1 MGIDELNCMFFAFLL
16 QNPMIQDMI
25 RNDPNVSPMMGAY
38 LEQMANNPAML
49 EQVTQRMQD
58 PAVRAQ
64 MQGFMVGAAA
74 GGALPGM
81 TPGVGMGGITTATS
95 QASAPAMRQP
105 VQQQQQPLGSDQDQT
120 EDEMIAEA
128 IRRSLEES

>member
-1 MGIDELNCMFFAFLL
+1 MGYVDSIVYFLRFLL
-16 QNPMIQDMI
+16 QNPIIREMI
-25 RNDPNVSPMMGAY
+25 RNDPNFSPMMGAY
-38 LEQMANNPAML
+38 LEQVANNPAML

-64 MQGFMVGAAA
+64 MQGFMGGAAA

-81 TPGVGMGGITTATS
+81 TPGIGMGGITTATS
-95 QASAPAMRQP
+95 PAHASSMRQP
-105 VQQQQQPLGSDQDQT
+105 GLQQQQQLGSDQDQT

-128 IRRSLEES
+128 IQRSFEES